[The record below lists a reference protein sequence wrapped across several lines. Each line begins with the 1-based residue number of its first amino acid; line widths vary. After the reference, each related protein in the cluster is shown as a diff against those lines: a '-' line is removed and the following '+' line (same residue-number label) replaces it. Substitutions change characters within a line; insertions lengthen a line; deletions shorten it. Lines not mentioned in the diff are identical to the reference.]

1 MYHAMD
7 ATVGQTTNSMWLFA
21 GTGDYERI
29 NDTTSGVQ
37 NLMIGIK
44 DVDYPYYKEIAT
56 PAKADT
62 ITECKNTTDDTT
74 GAKCPENADKGWYI
88 NLKDYAKVTA
98 EPTVFQGQVYFPV
111 YEPTKSVNKCSLGDA
126 YICGVDDECGT
137 NNSSQLNQEMGK
149 SNKCAWVG
157 QGVLSKIVTF
167 GDTLF
172 ANIAGKVDCSKIKD
186 AKKRKECEDGSKK
199 DLINIKAGSGQVSG
213 YRSSWRQNN
222 Y

>member
-1 MYHAMD
+1 M
-7 ATVGQTTNSMWLFA
+7 
-21 GTGDYERI
+21 
-29 NDTTSGVQ
+29 
-37 NLMIGIK
+37 
-44 DVDYPYYKEIAT
+44 
-56 PAKADT
+56 
-62 ITECKNTTDDTT
+62 
-74 GAKCPENADKGWYI
+74 
-88 NLKDYAKVTA
+88 
-98 EPTVFQGQVYFPV
+98 FQGQVYFPV

-172 ANIAGKVDCSKIKD
+172 ANIAGKVDCTKIKD

-213 YRSSWRQNN
+213 YRLSLIHI
-222 Y
+222 